1 VSNKILI
8 NRASQNQSSQTK
20 FAHYLTL
27 GLLLFG
33 VLVRTVQY
41 LYNRSLWG
49 DELSLALN
57 LLDRSYGEL
66 AQSLDYNQSAPL
78 GFLWLEK
85 LATQLLGNS
94 EYALRLLPLIAS
106 IISLIVFY
114 RLVRRYCSL
123 WAAPIAI
130 ALFACTRFTLYFS
143 TELKP
148 YSSDVAIALI
158 LFWLIASA
166 QHRSLQV
173 KEMVVFAGLGSLAI
187 WLSYPAVLVMAGME
201 GWNLFT
207 APKRAWGKIL
217 LNRLGIYLVWLL
229 NFGLFYL
236 VNIADALSNENLSSS
251 WSDRYPD
258 SFIDLVWLLD
268 ALAKFFYHPMG
279 FLGITDG
286 IGMFAFIVGC
296 VAWYRH
302 NRTIFFALIAPF
314 TANII
319 AAYLHQ
325 YPFQDRLTLFLAPF
339 GMMIVA
345 EGIVFMLRY
354 IRQLDQRKNSK
365 VSWLMAILGVISLST
380 LVIFA
385 IYRAGTLIAKPELKQ
400 EVKPVLE
407 YVAAQNQPGDK
418 VYVYVE
424 SNQAFL
430 YYNRLKNYD
439 QLDYTLG
446 TVNFDNDEENKQ
458 DLQQDLGQELQ
469 PLKGHRVWFILR
481 ANPDNELAIIE
492 YLDRIG
498 QKQDSLPQK
507 GASGYLYRL

>member
-1 VSNKILI
+1 VSNKILV
-8 NRASQNQSSQTK
+8 NRASQAKSSWTK
-20 FAHYLTL
+20 FAKYLTL
-27 GLLLFG
+27 GLLFFG
-33 VLVRTVQY
+33 VLVRIVQY
-41 LYNRSLWG
+41 FHNRSLWG

-57 LLDRSYGEL
+57 ILDRSYGEL
-66 AQSLDYNQSAPL
+66 AQPLSSNQSAPL

-85 LATQLLGNS
+85 LATQLLGES
-94 EYALRLLPLIAS
+94 EYALRLLPLIA
-106 IISLIVFY
+106 IISLMVFY

-158 LFWLIASA
+158 LFWLITSV
-166 QHRSLQV
+166 QHQSLKV
-173 KEMVVFAGLGSLAI
+173 KEMIVFAGLGGLAI

-207 APKRAWGKIL
+207 APRRAWGKIL
-217 LNRLGIYLVWLL
+217 LNRLGVYLVWLI
-229 NFGLFYL
+229 NFGLFYWI
-236 VNIADALSNENLSSS
+236 NIADALSNENLSSS
-251 WSDRYPD
+251 WSDRYPN

-279 FLGITDG
+279 FLGITDS

-314 TANII
+314 AANII

-345 EGIVFMLRY
+345 EGIVYMLQYCHRLY
-354 IRQLDQRKNSK
+354 RGESSRG
-365 VSWLMAILGVISLST
+365 SWLMSSLGVVSLST

-385 IYRAGTLIAKPELKQ
+385 IFRASTLIVKPELKQ

-407 YVAAQNQPGDK
+407 YVAAHNQPGDK
-418 VYVYVE
+418 VYVYME
-424 SNQAFL
+424 SDQAFL
-430 YYNRLKNYD
+430 YYSRLNNYD
-439 QLDYTLG
+439 HLDYTLG
-446 TVNFDNDEENKQ
+446 KVNFDSEEEDKQ
-458 DLQQDLGQELQ
+458 DLQQDLGKELQ

-498 QKQDSLPQK
+498 QKQDFLPQK
-507 GASGYLYRL
+507 GASGYLYLL